1 MSSTHHQNRKNV
13 ELISGKVVMEEV
25 PGFPIGQPEFIPAK
39 KIAKQVMAL
48 MHVSVFYCMYKLI
61 WFFERFLMGINYWKG
76 GINDEC
82 RWAGDGSTRQ
92 NHFLYATFVVLL
104 LLISFQFAPSAFSE
118 MGPPKSKSSCWL
130 AIWHCHKPPSFS
142 EITN

>member
-1 MSSTHHQNRKNV
+1 MSSTNHQNRKNV

-61 WFFERFLMGINYWKG
+61 
-76 GINDEC
+76 
-82 RWAGDGSTRQ
+82 
-92 NHFLYATFVVLL
+92 
-104 LLISFQFAPSAFSE
+104 
-118 MGPPKSKSSCWL
+118 
-130 AIWHCHKPPSFS
+130 
-142 EITN
+142 

>member
-1 MSSTHHQNRKNV
+1 MCQREAFIALCQKRRITIIFYHIMSSTHHQNRKNV

-61 WFFERFLMGINYWKG
+61 
-76 GINDEC
+76 
-82 RWAGDGSTRQ
+82 
-92 NHFLYATFVVLL
+92 
-104 LLISFQFAPSAFSE
+104 
-118 MGPPKSKSSCWL
+118 
-130 AIWHCHKPPSFS
+130 
-142 EITN
+142 

>member
-1 MSSTHHQNRKNV
+1 MLKKSVYRPLSEKKNYYHQMSIMSSTHHQNRKNV

-61 WFFERFLMGINYWKG
+61 
-76 GINDEC
+76 
-82 RWAGDGSTRQ
+82 
-92 NHFLYATFVVLL
+92 
-104 LLISFQFAPSAFSE
+104 
-118 MGPPKSKSSCWL
+118 
-130 AIWHCHKPPSFS
+130 
-142 EITN
+142 